1 MFLTEEQY
9 NRILSLLDKRIASG
23 PLLGELNQWSEEQY
37 HLKVHDYI
45 CDQTNNGLTRLKIVV
60 WDYIQQKKLMD
71 GANYDKAIQKAY
83 AEKFAELA
91 RKYDM
96 HPEYHKAEDIG

>member
-9 NRILSLLDKRIASG
+9 NRILSLLDKRIAS
-23 PLLGELNQWSEEQY
+23 
-37 HLKVHDYI
+37 
-45 CDQTNNGLTRLKIVV
+45 
-60 WDYIQQKKLMD
+60 DYIQQKKLMD

>member
-60 WDYIQQKKLMD
+60 WDYIQHFIHGVQCNFTSKQTLDERYQENMF
-71 GANYDKAIQKAY
+71 Y
-83 AEKFAELA
+83 
-91 RKYDM
+91 
-96 HPEYHKAEDIG
+96 YHMR